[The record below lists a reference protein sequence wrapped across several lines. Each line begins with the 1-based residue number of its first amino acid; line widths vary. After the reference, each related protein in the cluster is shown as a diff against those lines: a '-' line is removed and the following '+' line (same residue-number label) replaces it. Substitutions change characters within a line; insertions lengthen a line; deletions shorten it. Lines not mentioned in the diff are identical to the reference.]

1 MIRVRIWHKWKSIEF
16 SIAQNYEILINWMIF
31 YVPRAKLIDLL
42 LLTLYKW
49 MIILK
54 SQSNC
59 AEEKQTSAWNATSF
73 EDKEVG
79 SPAGAKNIDG

>member
-1 MIRVRIWHKWKSIEF
+1 
-16 SIAQNYEILINWMIF
+16 
-31 YVPRAKLIDLL
+31 
-42 LLTLYKW
+42 